1 MKKLSIGSTVK
12 VCEGSGLNS
21 NKIGIVENS
30 KNHNQEFF
38 KKIEPGRYN
47 EFNHN
52 TESLIKGFDG
62 NYFTMFNNRLIT
74 A

>member
-21 NKIGIVENS
+21 DKIGIVQNS
-30 KNHNQEFF
+30 KNHNQSFF
-38 KKIEPGRYN
+38 KQIEPGRYN

-52 TESLIKGFDG
+52 TESLIMDQNS
-62 NYFTMFNNRLIT
+62 NYFTMFNNRLIIL
-74 A
+74 